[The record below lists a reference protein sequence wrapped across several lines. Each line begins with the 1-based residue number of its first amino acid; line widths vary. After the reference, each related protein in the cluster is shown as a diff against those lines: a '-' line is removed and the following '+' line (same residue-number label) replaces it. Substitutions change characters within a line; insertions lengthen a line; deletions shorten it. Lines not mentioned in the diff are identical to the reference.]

1 MLKELEEYEVVAG
14 SKYIEGAFNKRD
26 FMRYFL
32 SKVFNDFFSKI
43 ILKAKFTDAQ
53 CGFKGMRREV
63 VSKIMPLIQDK
74 GWFWDTEM
82 LYLVQ
87 RKNLSFK
94 EVPVNW
100 IEKGD
105 SGVKIFKTV
114 KDFIIKTIAL
124 RYRNL

>member
-1 MLKELEEYEVVAG
+1 
-14 SKYIEGAFNKRD
+14 
-26 FMRYFL
+26 
-32 SKVFNDFFSKI
+32 
-43 ILKAKFTDAQ
+43 
-53 CGFKGMRREV
+53 MRREV